1 MPKYTGDKF
10 GFGVAPA
17 EEGGGE
23 DAVGYST
30 SFDNVSHSATA
41 RTEHKWVVP
50 KTARYNFE
58 VWGADGGMGV
68 RGDSNIQGGCPRYGR
83 GGKVEASILLDAGTE
98 IGIMVGDNGLPAYNY
113 ANSQYGN
120 NGTGGWGGY
129 NNGTS
134 MADGGNSIYSTRPY
148 GGTGSG
154 TKDWRGAGGGG
165 GTIVRLF
172 NATSDAGIFIVAGGG
187 GGAGSRGDDNNNS
200 NNQGGAGGNANEKVQ
215 ETQWGRR
222 GFYAGETSWGW
233 PSGNATHASSG
244 DGSQGGNG
252 GSGYYAGGGGGGG
265 GIGGGGGGATCTY
278 CGGQGG
284 NGGGSGNSGGYGSA
298 GYVNA
303 SGGGASSD
311 PGTFLLVA
319 AGGNHNNQNHGG
331 GGGGGYRGG
340 GAGHRGNGSGH
351 AGGGGG
357 GGASSY
363 CMGIGNSYDI
373 KGLNGLT
380 ANPRFTSEQ
389 KPMRLGNPG
398 GGKVYIWEANKDP
411 LGKGRT
417 PEMTADKIQYLCR
430 SQNGGQSNT
439 ERLYFLGSA
448 TSNSTDDGGDPDYN
462 CYNSTGYTCNVS
474 HSSAIVMEISG
485 SGLWELHSVTVG
497 AGTDNSWDF
506 SNGRPYP
513 HRCWVYVIEG
523 SETGGTVIHTEKFD
537 NNNPTGFVDPC
548 NGWWAHWRA
557 CSKNQNTQ
565 AGYIELFF
573 EKPAVMNR
581 GQKYT
586 IALDWSCGGTNST
599 QNVGGIQYMS
609 SGAISARALKGSNK
623 GTCSWTGV
631 TAFNGPHGLSNDN
644 GTNATSG
651 QLVHFGVR
659 SIEIASG
666 GGGGGG
672 GASYVTNGLIF
683 NVDASESS
691 SYSGSG
697 NTWIDI
703 QGGNNVSLTNC
714 SYSSSHGGG
723 IAFDGV
729 SQWSMGEFTTP
740 FAANQP
746 HTWEVWTNGEWS
758 TGWPGSPYTWI
769 LHNNNS
775 AQSTGSSYLTIG
787 IDSNNYF
794 FGALDGRFTS
804 MADGNQTSTNS
815 IVYHLI
821 LTWDGSTQIF
831 YVDGNQGPSYSTGSY
846 PGSWQN
852 NTYNTTTTMGE
863 AIGGNYRPLKG
874 NIYSV
879 RAWDRALSSSE
890 VTTNWN
896 GNKAKF
902 GR

>member
-1 MPKYTGDKF
+1 MPLYTGDKI

-17 EEGGGE
+17 EEGGGAGE
-23 DAVGYST
+23 VGYST
-30 SFDNVSHSATA
+30 SFDNRSHAA
-41 RTEHKWVVP
+41 DIRTEHKWVVP

-68 RGDSNIQGGCPRYGR
+68 RGDQNTNGGVPRYGR

-98 IGIMVGDNGLPAYNY
+98 IGIMVGDNGLPAHNH
-113 ANSQYGN
+113 ANNQYGN

-154 TKDWRGAGGGG
+154 TKDWLGAGGGG

-172 NATSDAGIFIVAGGG
+172 NATDDAGIFIVAGGG

-200 NNQGGAGGNANEKVQ
+200 NNQGGAGGNANNKVN

-222 GFYAGETSWGW
+222 GYFAGDTTWGW
-233 PSGNATHASSG
+233 PGNGTHASAG
-244 DGSQGGNG
+244 DASNGGNG
-252 GSGYYAGGGGGGG
+252 GSGYYCGGAGGGG

-284 NGGGSGNSGGYGSA
+284 NGGSNGVSGGYGSA

-319 AGGNHNNQNHGG
+319 AGGNHNSQNHGG

-340 GAGHRGNGSGH
+340 GAGHMGNGSGH

-363 CMGIGNSYDI
+363 CMGTGNSYDI

-380 ANPRFTSEQ
+380 ASPRFTSEQ
-389 KPMRLGNPG
+389 KPLRLGNPG

-430 SQNGGQSNT
+430 SQNGGQSNL

-448 TSNSTDDGGDPDYN
+448 TSNSTDDGGDPDYS
-462 CYNSTGYTCNVS
+462 CYNSGGYTCHVT

-485 SGLWELHSVTVG
+485 TGLWELHSVTVG
-497 AGTDNSWDF
+497 AGSNTSWDY

-513 HRCWVYVIEG
+513 HRCWVHVIEG
-523 SETGGTVIHTEKFD
+523 TETGGVGIHTEKFD
-537 NNNPTGFVDPC
+537 NNNPTGFNDPC
-548 NGWWAHWRA
+548 NGWWAHYKA
-557 CSKNQNTQ
+557 CSKKQNTED
-565 AGYIELFF
+565 GYIELFF

-599 QNVGGIQYMS
+599 QNTGGIRYMS
-609 SGAISARALKGSNK
+609 SGATSSRALKGSNK

-631 TAFNGPHGLSNDN
+631 TAFNGPHGLAQDN
-644 GTNATSG
+644 GTNTSNG

-659 SIEIASG
+659 SVEIASG

-672 GASYVTNGLIF
+672 GSHDINSTGLIHYWNATAGKTGADYVVDSAGNNTLTSQWG
-683 NVDASESS
+683 NVTHWTNNGGEIDVPNTDSTGWWSFDTDVTFGS
-691 SYSGSG
+691 SYSNQEFTFFWCGKRSESPWWMWATG
-697 NTWIDI
+697 TD
-703 QGGNNVSLTNC
+703 GNNFIGYDGGILRLDSNQDVKGDL
-714 SYSSSHGGG
+714 SYSG
-723 IAFDGV
+723 
-729 SQWSMGEFTTP
+729 M
-740 FAANQP
+740 
-746 HTWEVWTNGEWS
+746 S
-758 TGWPGSPYTWI
+758 TGTLYCVYMTMDLNGSMSWYVNGS
-769 LHNNNS
+769 HVGNNNYG
-775 AQSTGSSYLTIG
+775 GSWS
-787 IDSNNYF
+787 SNNVIFDSLNHYDSSGSLQTGGKFYF
-794 FGALDGRFTS
+794 AGFYSRVLSAS
-804 MADGNQTSTNS
+804 EISTNWS
-815 IVYHLI
+815 AHQTRLGI
-821 LTWDGSTQIF
+821 
-831 YVDGNQGPSYSTGSY
+831 
-846 PGSWQN
+846 
-852 NTYNTTTTMGE
+852 
-863 AIGGNYRPLKG
+863 
-874 NIYSV
+874 
-879 RAWDRALSSSE
+879 
-890 VTTNWN
+890 
-896 GNKAKF
+896 
-902 GR
+902 